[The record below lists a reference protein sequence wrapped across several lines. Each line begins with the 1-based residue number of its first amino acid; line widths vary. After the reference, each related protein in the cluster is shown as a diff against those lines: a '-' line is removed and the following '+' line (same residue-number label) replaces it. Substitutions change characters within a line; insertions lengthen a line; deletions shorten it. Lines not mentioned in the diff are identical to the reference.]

1 MTNEP
6 LLGRRL
12 RLAGI
17 SLMIGLLI
25 EAACLLSA
33 RPISFV
39 LFVAIGGTFIFTGVS
54 VFLFSL
60 VTPERVA
67 D

>member
-1 MTNEP
+1 MLTP
-6 LLGRRL
+6 VPWGSWL

-17 SLMIGLLI
+17 SLIIGLLI

-33 RPISFV
+33 RPIAFV
-39 LFVAIGGTFIFTGVS
+39 LFVAIGGIFIFSGAAI
-54 VFLFSL
+54 FLLSL
-60 VTPERVA
+60 VTPGHVI

>member
-1 MTNEP
+1 MTTP
-6 LLGRRL
+6 VPFGSRL

-33 RPISFV
+33 RPIAFV
-39 LFVAIGGTFIFTGVS
+39 LFVAIGGIFVFAGVAI
-54 VFLFSL
+54 FLFSL
-60 VTPERVA
+60 VAPGHVT

>member
-1 MTNEP
+1 M
-6 LLGRRL
+6 
-12 RLAGI
+12 AGI

-33 RPISFV
+33 RPIAFV
-39 LFVAIGGTFIFTGVS
+39 LFVAIGGTFIFTGAS

-60 VTPERVA
+60 VTAERAA

>member
-12 RLAGI
+12 RMAGI

-33 RPISFV
+33 RPIAFV
-39 LFVAIGGTFIFTGVS
+39 LFVAIGGTFIFTGAS

-60 VTPERVA
+60 VTAERAA